1 MAKRLVLFIILML
14 SMLSIPTQAQ
24 DSCDTAAT
32 NATAI
37 LDSAIALLQAG
48 NTVGATTLITTARDS
63 LATCTA
69 SGATV
74 PAVQPTTVPA
84 ATNVAPEP
92 TTVATEANT
101 AIEPTAIPTEVT
113 NTTTS
118 TTSDIP
124 AETTGIG
131 DYVLIA
137 PPVDI
142 DNAIAFVR
150 FAHTSID
157 AGSIDLYW
165 ERDTEPIVA
174 GLDFGEVT
182 ELIPIPAGNWLITAR
197 RTGEGVAG
205 EELYQMRWNYSANS
219 SWVITAAG
227 IVETF
232 AFVVEPISI
241 IRNDYN
247 HRARVRIVN
256 VAAGAPRSTVHTQE
270 GQVLGDGLGWFGLR
284 DNMLE
289 PGTYTL
295 TAETNTGSTLPA
307 PLEYTFDAN
316 NTYTL
321 LVMAG
326 LHGAPLEM
334 VMFATPQEISRVRF
348 INNRIDVIDLHYR
361 PGNELLIGNFDPQT
375 ETDWYEFPSGAI
387 TFVAVAPGAGARGR
401 EIAALPWQLRP
412 DRDITIEIN
421 QNGMLVTDVVLRG
434 YEN

>member
-24 DSCDTAAT
+24 EACDTAAS

-37 LDSAIALLQAG
+37 LDSALALLQAG

-69 SGATV
+69 SGANV

-84 ATNVAPEP
+84 VTNVAPEP
-92 TTVATEANT
+92 TAVATEVNT
-101 AIEPTAIPTEVT
+101 AVEPTVIPTE
-113 NTTTS
+113 TTS
-118 TTSDIP
+118 TSTETSS
-124 AETTGIG
+124 ATTGIG

-157 AGSIDLYW
+157 AGTIDLYR

-197 RTGEGVAG
+197 RAGEGVAG

-219 SWVITAAG
+219 SWVIAAAG

-232 AFVVEPISI
+232 AFIVEPISI

-247 HRARVRIVN
+247 DRARVRIVN
-256 VAAGAPRSTVHTQE
+256 VAAGAPRSTVRTQE

-295 TAETNTGSTLPA
+295 TAETNTGGTLPA

-375 ETDWYEFPSGAI
+375 DTNWYEFPSGAI
-387 TFVAVAPGAGARGR
+387 TFIAVEPGAGARGR
-401 EIAALPWQLRP
+401 ELAALPWQLRP

-421 QNGMLVTDVVLRG
+421 QNGMQVTEVVLRG
-434 YEN
+434 HEN